1 MVTSPVKIRPRLRM
15 RGLLGLVALSAL
27 LLWAGV
33 NRFDPV
39 RRWHN
44 AIHDDNDG
52 PRRWEAVSLAAQGRV
67 AGIDG
72 ATAVRALVDA
82 LSDPS
87 FRVRQTAAAA
97 LGRFNSPNQHA
108 GPALIRALKD
118 PEFTVRSS
126 AAASLGV
133 VVKPTD
139 PGKPAAVSALTAAL
153 KDPNAGVRQEA
164 ARSLATLGEG
174 GVAVPVLLTALSR
187 QNESSL
193 DRHLAIY
200 HLGRMG
206 RPAADAA
213 MPALC
218 ALADQPSREDED
230 EATGYARVYAAE
242 ALFRLDPSAAA
253 LARLRRVADASAG
266 VVRQEAVKT
275 LGRLVP
281 GPDAR
286 GSEDGEPD

>member
-72 ATAVRALVDA
+72 AAAVRALVDA

-126 AAASLGV
+126 AAGSLGV

-139 PGKPAAVSALTAAL
+139 PGNPAAVSALTAAL

-164 ARSLATLGEG
+164 ARSLATLGES
-174 GVAVPVLLTALSR
+174 GVAVPVLLTALSG
-187 QNESSL
+187 QNDSPLE
-193 DRHLAIY
+193 RHLAIY

-206 RPAADAA
+206 RPAAAA
-213 MPALC
+213 VPALC
-218 ALADQPSREDED
+218 ALADRPPRDDED
-230 EATGYARVYAAE
+230 ETTGYGRVYAAE
-242 ALFRLDPSAAA
+242 ALFRLDPTEAN
-253 LARLRRVADASAG
+253 LARLRRVADAPSVA
-266 VVRQEAVKT
+266 VRQEAVKI
-275 LGRLVP
+275 LERLVP

-286 GSEDGEPD
+286 GTEDGEPD